1 MQTKLRI
8 QRFDP
13 EGKVEGQYFQEFTLD
28 IANSAT
34 VLDVL
39 IKIREEIDG
48 SLALRCA
55 CRASICGSCSM
66 RVNGRACL
74 VCKTRVSDIASCGET
89 VTVEPMGNMK
99 VIKDLVTDMSGF
111 WEKMHSIQ
119 PFLQPQ
125 GDEPEA
131 EYQVANE
138 SMVHLVGVMNCIM
151 CGACVSDCT
160 VLEVDDDFIGP
171 AALAKAYRFI
181 KDPRDGR
188 TDRRLE
194 FLNEPGGVWDC
205 TRCMQCVEV
214 CPKDVDPMERIM
226 AMRDMGIS
234 TGVRSTPG
242 SRHAQSFVTSVK
254 KHGRLDEARL
264 TIDSVGK
271 LNVPVLLEMAPVGI
285 AALTHGKLP
294 IRPHKA
300 ENKDGI
306 KRIVE
311 DLENE

>member
-1 MQTKLRI
+1 METKLKV

-13 EGKVEGQYFQEFTLD
+13 ERKVEGQYFQEFTVD
-28 IANSAT
+28 APDSAT

-48 SLALRCA
+48 TLALRCA

-74 VCKTRVSDIASCGET
+74 VCKTRVTDIASDGET
-89 VTVEPMGNMK
+89 ITVEPMGNMR

-119 PFLQPQ
+119 PFLQPK
-125 GDEPEA
+125 GEEPEG
-131 EYQVANE
+131 EYQVTNE

-160 VLEVDDDFIGP
+160 VLEVDDNFIGP
-171 AALAKAYRFI
+171 AALAKAYRFV
-181 KDPRDGR
+181 KDPRDGEI
-188 TDRRLE
+188 DNRLA
-194 FLNEPGGVWDC
+194 FLNEPGGAWDC

-234 TGVRSTPG
+234 RGVRSTAG
-242 SRHAQSFVTSVK
+242 SRHAESFVSSVK

-300 ENKDGI
+300 ENRDEI
-306 KRIVE
+306 RRIVE
-311 DLENE
+311 DLEPE